1 MAEFKRSRLAQKQ
14 NEQITRKTI
23 LLGLLTVAL
32 FILMIVF
39 GLPFLV
45 KFSVFLGEAKK
56 GAEKEVEEKVLP
68 PLPPRLVLPF
78 EATNSARISIEGFAS
93 PNTEVD
99 LLKND
104 VSLGRKPV
112 DEEGE
117 FSYDNVILDDGVNTF
132 SAVDISEQG
141 GSSEMSKAVTVVYD
155 DQVPELTMINPS
167 EEELE
172 VDYDDFDIVGKSEKG
187 VSVLVNN
194 RVAIVDDDG
203 MFKLKYQLSS
213 GKNEIEVVVRDLA
226 GNETKK
232 KITINYVL

>member
-1 MAEFKRSRLAQKQ
+1 MVEFKRSRLAQKQ